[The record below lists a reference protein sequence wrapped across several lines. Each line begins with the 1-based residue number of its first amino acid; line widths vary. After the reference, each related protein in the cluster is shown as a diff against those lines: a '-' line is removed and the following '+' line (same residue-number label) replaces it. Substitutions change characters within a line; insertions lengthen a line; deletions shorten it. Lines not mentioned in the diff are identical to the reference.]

1 MDESTATPDTPSA
14 SSKPSAARIPLGMSS
29 FGEAE
34 RQQFG
39 QSIRLAMA
47 CIEGK
52 VEPVSKKAMPD
63 SISDIG
69 KRLKAL
75 SQDISSLNADLLE
88 LLVRYDE
95 LKGWESSGSKH
106 CAAWMNY
113 ELGISPQLAWEYL
126 RVGKQLRLLPTT
138 QALFRAGKLSW
149 SKVRLITRV
158 ADADNEKTLCH
169 SALDASVD
177 EVQRLCCGY
186 RWKDDNDDGSGNNE
200 KDRALKQHET
210 RSLTWKQ
217 NSIGSTRIQLVL
229 PPEVAQAFLNSVE
242 HSLNQIDDSG
252 SQITDSESTMSQRRA
267 DAAVLMAES
276 SLQNAG
282 QSIATADRYQVIVSV
297 DKSALQTQ
305 TPEKRPTVSGSNPI
319 ARETAQRIA
328 CDCSVSTNT
337 TSNGEPVD
345 IGRKSRIWPTAMA
358 RAIKERDQHCQF
370 PGCSQTQ
377 HLQIHHIKHWADGG
391 STSVDNAVCLCSG
404 CHVKVHEGGYKIQR
418 VENNP
423 QRQDEQY
430 QSQLHNHD
438 VGMFDFEKA
447 MRNDRNSFNTISA
460 LSPTRFRFRVVDA
473 KGRDIRT
480 KLKTKTPLNKAHH
493 YSEKSVV
500 HSTHVECNE
509 PKVQYLIQMP
519 PFAMRDLNAVYR
531 H

>member
-1 MDESTATPDTPSA
+1 MVGFCWNLPPYSGILNHQKERIFMDESTATSAKPSA
-14 SSKPSAARIPLGMSS
+14 SSKPSTARIPLGMSS

-47 CIEGK
+47 CIEGT
-52 VEPVSKKAMPD
+52 VEPASKKAMPD
-63 SISDIG
+63 SVSDIG
-69 KRLKAL
+69 NRLQAL
-75 SQDISSLNADLLE
+75 TQDINSLNADRLE

-95 LKGWESSGSKH
+95 LEGWKSSGTKN
-106 CAAWMNY
+106 CAAWMNL
-113 ELGISPQLAWEYL
+113 ELGISIKLSWEYL

-138 QALFRAGKLSW
+138 RALFRAGKLSW
-149 SKVRLITRV
+149 SKVRLMTRV

-169 SALDASVD
+169 SALDASVS
-177 EVQRLCCGY
+177 EVQQLCCGY
-186 RWKDDNDDGSGNNE
+186 RWKDDKNDGAGESE
-200 KDRALKQHET
+200 KDRALKQHES
-210 RSLTWKQ
+210 RSLTWWQ
-217 NSIGSTRIQLVL
+217 DSGGSTCIKLAL

-242 HSLNQIDDSG
+242 HSLNRIDA
-252 SQITDSESTMSQRRA
+252 SESQPTDLDSTISQRRA

-297 DKSALQTQ
+297 DKSALQT
-305 TPEKRPTVSGSNPI
+305 PEKRPTIAGSASTSPI
-319 ARETAQRIA
+319 ARDTARRIA

-391 STSVDNAVCLCSG
+391 ATRVENGVCMCSS

-423 QRQDEQY
+423 QRQNEQY
-430 QSQLHNHD
+430 QSQLHSD
-438 VGMFDFEKA
+438 EVGMFDFEKSL
-447 MRNDRNSFNTISA
+447 REDRDSFDTIRA
-460 LSPTRFRFRVVDA
+460 L
-473 KGRDIRT
+473 
-480 KLKTKTPLNKAHH
+480 
-493 YSEKSVV
+493 
-500 HSTHVECNE
+500 
-509 PKVQYLIQMP
+509 
-519 PFAMRDLNAVYR
+519 
-531 H
+531 